1 MSEPRR
7 NCRSC
12 YYRNTTWIGSV
23 EASASCDHPDFL
35 PEGRGLTLTEFQA
48 PEWCPLG
55 VAQPLRRDT
64 LIDLPVS
71 PTIQENPS
79 LKHALLDWATRG
91 NMTHKDAPS
100 DLERAVQFGAASI
113 REAEDKRILDELH
126 ARAADEYREAFNR
139 IAESGFDHSRKAA
152 YQRQFQES
160 DFIVTDRS
168 VIYPESYAASEV
180 EFVGEIPLR
189 VDVPVVP
196 KECPRCGSP
205 TQTTH
210 LTPPDVGDAYGCTR
224 CSWPTGETP

>member
-1 MSEPRR
+1 
-7 NCRSC
+7 
-12 YYRNTTWIGSV
+12 
-23 EASASCDHPDFL
+23 
-35 PEGRGLTLTEFQA
+35 
-48 PEWCPLG
+48 
-55 VAQPLRRDT
+55 
-64 LIDLPVS
+64 
-71 PTIQENPS
+71 
-79 LKHALLDWATRG
+79 
-91 NMTHKDAPS
+91 MTHKDAPS